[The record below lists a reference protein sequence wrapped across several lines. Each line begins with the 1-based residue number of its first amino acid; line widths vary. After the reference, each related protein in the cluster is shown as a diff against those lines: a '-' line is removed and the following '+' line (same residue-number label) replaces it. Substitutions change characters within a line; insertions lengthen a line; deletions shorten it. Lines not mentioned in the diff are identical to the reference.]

1 MISLKPK
8 AMSETEL
15 IDQLKKVLDVCDV
28 ADYGT
33 KKFVGLLNDYI
44 PYQTGLKT
52 RLELLGKSGAIE
64 QMTKIK
70 KDAHAS
76 SKVEKIALQFSKEYG
91 FIYEESY
98 HTLSLVAKAL
108 QLNHTV
114 TTAPSLRIVSS
125 VQGNFSKNHIK
136 PDAAQEQKSQ
146 TSSSST
152 SKSTLTVHSA
162 PAHAQA
168 SSPQQMLGKK
178 RFIRSKG
185 YLTMYLL
192 ILFSI
197 PLGFLGL
204 QIQSGQLNET
214 ISTFKDVM
222 MPLSIE
228 NPWVI
233 GLISLTFIATV
244 LPYVIKAAFK
254 KNILSYYPT
263 VIFLSQ
269 MLLATVGGLE
279 IALVQLGIGVL
290 LFGSFAILGA
300 YVMRLPRGAKE
311 YVAYKALL
319 PYSLSVTIWLV
330 GQYVIF
336 YKWV

>member
-15 IDQLKKVLDVCDV
+15 IDQLKKVLDACDG

-108 QLNHTV
+108 QLNHTI

-136 PDAAQEQKSQ
+136 PEVAQGQNSP
-146 TSSSST
+146 ST
-152 SKSTLTVHSA
+152 PKSTLTVHSA
-162 PAHAQA
+162 SSRTQS
-168 SSPQQMLGKK
+168 SSPQPIVGKK

-197 PLGFLGL
+197 PLGYIGL
-204 QIQSGQLNET
+204 QLQSGQLNET
-214 ISTFKDVM
+214 LSTFRDVM
-222 MPLSIE
+222 MPLSFD

-233 GLISLTFIATV
+233 GLISLTMIATV
-244 LPYVIKAAFK
+244 LPYVVKAAFK

-279 IALVQLGIGVL
+279 VALVQLGIGVL

-319 PYSLSVTIWLV
+319 PYSLSVAIWLV